1 VHALERTE
9 QRSDFRSGQHD
20 RETLRTLGTDHIL
33 QPAEVLAENVAGQK
47 DQRTE
52 RLMLPRGAH
61 LPVHRQRREKPRDLL
76 LAHHLG
82 MALPVAQDTPLNPAD
97 IRLLRPYPIVP
108 QPDHL
113 PDPVEQLRLVPLGS
127 VSHPGEVL
135 E

>member
-1 VHALERTE
+1 
-9 QRSDFRSGQHD
+9 
-20 RETLRTLGTDHIL
+20 
-33 QPAEVLAENVAGQK
+33 
-47 DQRTE
+47 
-52 RLMLPRGAH
+52 
-61 LPVHRQRREKPRDLL
+61 
-76 LAHHLG
+76 